1 MTSNPLHAPHYPDQ
15 AWHQTVAVIANL
27 KVARD
32 TYRLQI
38 ECPQIAQWILPGQF
52 VMLRL
57 MG

>member
-15 AWHQTVAVIANL
+15 ALHQTVAVIANL

-38 ECPQIAQWILPGQF
+38 ECPQIANGSCP
-52 VMLRL
+52 VNS
-57 MG
+57 